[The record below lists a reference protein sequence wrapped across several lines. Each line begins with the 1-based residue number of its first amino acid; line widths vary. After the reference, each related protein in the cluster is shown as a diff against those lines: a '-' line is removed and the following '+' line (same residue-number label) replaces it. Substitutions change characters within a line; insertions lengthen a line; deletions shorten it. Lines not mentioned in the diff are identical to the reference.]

1 MKTTHQIDSK
11 LIEAAIDR
19 DELLLHYQPQTSVT
33 TGKVVSMEALARWQT
48 KTLGYVDT
56 FQFIQVLEGSEID
69 LIAKFHRW
77 VIRAA
82 FIQIVEWRAI
92 GISVPVF
99 LNFSTRYLQER
110 ECLTFIQTMLQEYN
124 LPTSCFGI
132 EVTESC
138 SITNMPDI
146 QFVLQNLH
154 EMGVEIAL
162 DDFCTSYCSLAYL
175 TEFPVTKIK
184 IDKQFIQNLDPKNS
198 TPKPYQGNNPVAVV
212 IESIIDLALKL
223 GIEVIAEGVETMKQL
238 EQVTYLGCDVY
249 QGYLYYPP
257 VPACYISG
265 IVLKENILEVDDFP
279 KLSGLRLL
287 ETAHW

>member
-1 MKTTHQIDSK
+1 MKNTQQIDSK
-11 LIEAAIDR
+11 LIEAAINQN
-19 DELLLHYQPQTSVT
+19 EFLLHYQPQTSVI
-33 TGKVVSMEALARWQT
+33 TGKVVGMEALARWQT

-56 FQFIQVLEGSEID
+56 AQFIQVLEDSGID

-92 GISVPVF
+92 GIEVPVF

-110 ECLTFIQTMLQEYN
+110 ECLTFIKALLQEYN

-146 QFVLQNLH
+146 QFVLQNLY

-162 DDFCTSYCSLAYL
+162 DDFCTSYCSLEYL
-175 TEFPVTKIK
+175 TELPATKIK

-198 TPKPYQGNNPVAVV
+198 TSKSYQGQNPVAII

-249 QGYLYYPP
+249 QGYLFYPP
-257 VPACYISG
+257 VPASYISA
-265 IVLKENILEVDDFP
+265 IVLKEQSLEVADFP
-279 KLSGLRLL
+279 KLFGSRLL
-287 ETAHW
+287 EIAH

>member
-1 MKTTHQIDSK
+1 MKNTQHIDTK

-19 DELLLHYQPQTSVT
+19 NEFVLHYQPQTSVI
-33 TGKVVSMEALARWQT
+33 TGKVVGMEALARWQT

-56 FQFIQVLEGSEID
+56 VQFIQVLEDSGID

-110 ECLTFIQTMLQEYN
+110 ECLTFIKALLQEYN

-146 QFVLQNLH
+146 QFVLQNLY

-175 TEFPVTKIK
+175 TELPATKIK
-184 IDKQFIQNLDPKNS
+184 IDKQFIQNLDSKNS
-198 TPKPYQGNNPVAVV
+198 TSKSYQGQNSVTVI

-249 QGYLYYPP
+249 QGYLFYPP

-265 IVLKENILEVDDFP
+265 IVLKENILEVADFP
-279 KLSGLRLL
+279 KLFGSRLL
-287 ETAHW
+287 EIAH